1 MASRRNVRK
10 PTVVK
15 LDEDDE
21 GEETMV
27 SSSIKPARKPSDQP
41 QFKKRKKMTLKP
53 SGEPNS
59 QLSKPRAVSAFEVST
74 LSASLFSHTGR
85 RGRRTNLQNTK
96 VQRKQEG

>member
-1 MASRRNVRK
+1 MSRRNVRK
-10 PTVVK
+10 PTVVN

-21 GEETMV
+21 GEETVV
-27 SSSIKPARKPSDQP
+27 SSSTKPARKPSDQP

-59 QLSKPRAVSAFEVST
+59 QLSKPRAVSTFEVVST
-74 LSASLFSHTGR
+74 LTASLFSHTGR